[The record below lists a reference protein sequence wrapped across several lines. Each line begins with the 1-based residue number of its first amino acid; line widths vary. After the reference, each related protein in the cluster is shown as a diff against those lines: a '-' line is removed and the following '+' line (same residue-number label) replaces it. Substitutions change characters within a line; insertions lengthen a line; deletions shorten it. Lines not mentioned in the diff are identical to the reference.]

1 MIYKQ
6 CYYYQLDCHLAT
18 EVLIMRRM
26 AKEAV
31 RKAIAVVG
39 GVVSE
44 KLVRL
49 YCFCWWRSLSIVNK
63 TKLLLLVG

>member
-1 MIYKQ
+1 
-6 CYYYQLDCHLAT
+6 
-18 EVLIMRRM
+18 MRRM

-49 YCFCWWRSLSIVNK
+49 NCFCWGVVSEKLELKVSLR
-63 TKLLLLVG
+63 LA

>member
-1 MIYKQ
+1 
-6 CYYYQLDCHLAT
+6 
-18 EVLIMRRM
+18 MRRM

-39 GVVSE
+39 GIVSE

-49 YCFCWWRSLSIVNK
+49 YCFSWWRSLSIVNK
-63 TKLLLLVG
+63 TKLLLLFVVFSEKLVELKVSQRLA